1 MRDRILIVVD
11 DADFIDQPKA
21 SYSNYF
27 IKRCNSILPVVKR
40 LSDSTY
46 DFILPDL
53 MLTPNIDELTGLTEF
68 KTVAEPTLFKHIG
81 NKGKTAKELALSID
95 QLRYRLNKL
104 APLFD
109 DFGKLFPTINKC
121 YFRGKHGNKDM

>member
-1 MRDRILIVVD
+1 MRDRILIVND
-11 DADFIDQPKA
+11 DANFIDQLKT

-27 IKRCNSILPVVKR
+27 IERCNSIPQAVKR

-46 DFILPDL
+46 DFIVLDL
-53 MLTPNIDELTGLTEF
+53 MLEPDSDELTGLTEF
-68 KTVAEPTLFKHIG
+68 KTIAEPTLIKPIG

-95 QLRYRLNKL
+95 QVRYRVNKL

-109 DFGKLFPTINKC
+109 DFGKLLPTINKC
-121 YFRGKHGNKDM
+121 YFKR